1 MQKNI
6 DTSPNYILSKNYDYS
21 FIYCIEVQDPEELH
35 GLRHMLATEELFLNF
50 TGEIKGNTL
59 YDLVYKHILGCVST
73 IKVTPQNKYL
83 KSVNGILYSKDG
95 KTLIACPA
103 MLRTEVLH
111 IPDGTEFISPY
122 AFSGNCNIRELHFPD
137 SLRHIG
143 TKACSDMAGLKRIE
157 FGLGIEHIGSLTET
171 SIFAHCDNL
180 ESVEIPEQV
189 QTIGA
194 SAFARCHNLRHV
206 VLHGSLTH
214 ICEKAFLETDFRNV
228 VLPPYVSDIGQDAFS
243 HIQSITVD
251 RSWTIPSG
259 LIKACL
265 GYRDKWSLFNFS
277 DPWILRINDEMTGK
291 TFCLPRIMNPDCH
304 DYNIE
309 MLSFLWDSGNFCD
322 KHPAFFVLD
331 GHLDADKFARYDV
344 LISSYKVNPSDEVYK
359 ILKNSVREIAL
370 DYKTALAEN
379 TVSGERCIAR
389 LTDLR
394 SLGFLSFM

>member
-1 MQKNI
+1 MVARRSI
-6 DTSPNYILSKNYDYS
+6 T
-21 FIYCIEVQDPEELH
+21 YCIEVQDPEELH

-59 YDLVYKHILGCVST
+59 YDLVYKHILGRVST

-83 KSVNGILYSKDG
+83 KSVDGILYSKDG
-95 KTLIACPA
+95 KNLIACQA

-111 IPDGTEFISPY
+111 IPDGTELISPY

-143 TKACSDMAGLKRIE
+143 TKACSDMAGLKCIE
-157 FGLGIEHIGSLTET
+157 FGLGIKHIGSLTET

-189 QTIGA
+189 QAIGA

-214 ICEKAFLETDFRNV
+214 ICEKAFWETDFRNV

-265 GYRDKWSLFNFS
+265 GYRDEWSLFNFS

-291 TFCLPRIMNPDCH
+291 TFCLPRIMNPD
-304 DYNIE
+304 
-309 MLSFLWDSGNFCD
+309 
-322 KHPAFFVLD
+322 
-331 GHLDADKFARYDV
+331 
-344 LISSYKVNPSDEVYK
+344 
-359 ILKNSVREIAL
+359 
-370 DYKTALAEN
+370 
-379 TVSGERCIAR
+379 
-389 LTDLR
+389 
-394 SLGFLSFM
+394 